1 MKSVHAALSVL
12 LLALTTAAFA
22 QSDQDKHATDNA
34 QAAKADPPKPKAPK
48 TEAQLT
54 FEEMRSLAGE
64 WEGLVTTDPV
74 IPEWNN
80 GKPAKLHVT
89 MRVTSRGNLLV
100 HEFQE
105 AGTALDWMKYDHPVT
120 MLYRDSDTDKLTLIH
135 YCDAGNR
142 PRMIGKKS
150 ADGRTVEFEF
160 LDISGPTKYGHMHHA
175 MFIPVDANHHVEE
188 WTFMLP
194 GDKSVKARME
204 LQRAPGPI
212 AGAAGK

>member
-1 MKSVHAALSVL
+1 MKSRFTSLIALFA
-12 LLALTTAAFA
+12 LATAAFA
-22 QSDQDKHATDNA
+22 QSDEHHHAAQNA
-34 QAAKADPPKPKAPK
+34 EPKKVEAAKPKAPK

-54 FEEMRSLAGE
+54 FEELRSLAGE

-74 IPEWNN
+74 MPEWNG

-89 MRVTSRGNLLV
+89 MRVTSRGSTIT

-120 MLYRDSDTDKLTLIH
+120 MIYRNSDDDQLTLVH

-142 PRMIGKKS
+142 PRMIGKKTADGKVDFTFADLSGSNKYGNMYHATFIPIS
-150 ADGRTVEFEF
+150 ADRH
-160 LDISGPTKYGHMHHA
+160 IQ
-175 MFIPVDANHHVEE
+175 E

-194 GDKSVKARME
+194 GNKSVKAKME
-204 LQRAPGPI
+204 LQRTTGPI
-212 AGAAGK
+212 AGVVGN